1 MQSCRPLTPSPSGA
15 ARSSACP
22 SQVRGLAGVVGL
34 WVDACVAFSRGMSRL
49 RHQLSLCEL
58 QASRL
63 APSLCPHSNA
73 LLPGSPVIKP
83 LDVDSEP
90 SLPLPSLCTVLPAYH
105 CSFWHCCY
113 AVIKPLDVESEPG
126 SSSGVGATVRPDCSV
141 HLGALHGCCAAAL
154 CSAV

>member
-22 SQVRGLAGVVGL
+22 SQVRGLAGGHL
-34 WVDACVAFSRGMSRL
+34 RGHL
-49 RHQLSLCEL
+49 LCQIINIPGWTML
-58 QASRL
+58 HFL
-63 APSLCPHSNA
+63 A
-73 LLPGSPVIKP
+73 LPCAPVMEP

-90 SLPLPSLCTVLPAYH
+90 SLPIPSLCTVSPAYH
-105 CSFWHCCY
+105 FLFRRCCY